1 MKHKLKTI
9 KAKLVFAMFLAAGL
23 SSLCML
29 ALCIIMLIA
38 SKNMAFAV
46 FFLAHV
52 IEFTILFLMIF
63 SVLTIVFFLLL
74 IKGNIRYLEEIR
86 SVLDDVSD
94 GNLDIHIPVRTTDEL
109 GIMAQSV
116 NDMAYKLKTSIEEER
131 ALEKTK
137 NDLITS
143 ISHDLRT
150 PLTSILGYLEL
161 IHRMEAWDQ
170 EKLTKYSSIALKQ
183 CMDLKSLI
191 EDLFEYT
198 KVSNADVKLNL
209 IHVNLSEL
217 VEQVVLGFIPE
228 FQEAGMDYRLI
239 FPNSKVS
246 IYADPTL
253 LTRVFDNLIR
263 NAIMYGKK
271 GNYVDIKLYQEDDSA
286 VIQIIN
292 YGEPI
297 PEADIPHVFE
307 KLYRVDKSQSSD
319 GGTGIG
325 LAIVKS
331 IIDLHKGS
339 IHVESTEYST
349 VFEVRLA
356 CTKKPNP

>member
-1 MKHKLKTI
+1 MKRKFTTI
-9 KAKLVFAMFLAAGL
+9 KTKLVWALLLGAGL

-29 ALCIIMLIA
+29 LLCIIMLIA
-38 SKNMAFAV
+38 SKNMSFAV
-46 FFLAHV
+46 FFLNHV
-52 IEFTILFLMIF
+52 IEFTILFLLIF

-74 IKGNIRYLEEIR
+74 VKGKIKYLEEIR
-86 SVLDDVSD
+86 SILDKVSD

-161 IHRMEAWDQ
+161 INRMEAWDQ
-170 EKLTKYSSIALKQ
+170 EKLIKYSSIALKQ

-191 EDLFEYT
+191 ENLFEYT
-198 KVSNADVKLNL
+198 KLSNADVKLNL
-209 IHVNLSEL
+209 ISVNLSEL
-217 VEQVVLGFIPE
+217 LEQVILGFIPE
-228 FQEAGMDYRLI
+228 FNETGMDYRLI
-239 FPNSKVS
+239 FPNSKISVC
-246 IYADPTL
+246 ADSTL

-271 GNYVDIKLYQEDDSA
+271 GKYVDIKLYQENGSA
-286 VIQIIN
+286 VIQVIN

-297 PEADIPHVFE
+297 PESDIPHVFE
-307 KLYRVDKSQSSD
+307 KLYRVDKSQLLD

-331 IIDLHKGS
+331 ITDLHKGS
-339 IHVESTEYST
+339 INVVSTKRET

-356 CTKKPNP
+356 CT